1 MNYRDLKVTL
11 SVDDERLSLAG
22 FVQKANEYES
32 AVYVE
37 TDGKKINAKSIMGMM
52 SLGLL
57 QDRPVRL
64 IVNGN
69 DEEEAMAGILEH
81 LNIA

>member
-37 TDGKKINAKSIMGMM
+37 TDGKKINSKSIMGMM